1 MLVTTRAAPRELT
14 DDRALWLHLDAGPAP
29 RCWLAASADRFS
41 RAAAERMAA
50 HVGAALT
57 VAADLADAPLAA
69 LPLEPPDEQRRELTA
84 WNQTTRELAHARA
97 LVHETI
103 VEQARQ
109 TPGAIAVVSGESSLT
124 YAALERRTAA
134 LARRLRALGAGPEV
148 PIGVCC
154 HRSLDGVIAFLAVLR
169 AGAVYVPLDPAY
181 PAERLAMMLTSAGAR
196 LVLLGRG
203 CDAQLP
209 ANVAT
214 LALADVPGGGPDEM
228 GEMDD
233 RDDSDRSAANEAAPD
248 PPPALAP
255 APPLDPDNLAYVM
268 YTSGSSGAPKGV
280 MISHAALRNTLAWM
294 QEAYPLRPTE
304 VVAHKTSISF
314 TDSIWE
320 LLWPLLVGASLVVI
334 EENEA
339 RFPRLLAGAL
349 ERHRVTVTQF
359 VPAQMRLFLDEIER
373 GRRAGALPDLRLVF
387 NGGERLPEALAGD
400 WLRWFPA
407 TCIANAYGM
416 TESAIYGT
424 NFVVRASDS
433 VPVEAPVVLPVEAPV
448 DAPVALPVVLI
459 GRPIAN
465 ERAYVLDADGDPCPP
480 LCLGEIYLAG
490 DSLSRGYQGR
500 PELTAERFLPDP
512 FGPPGA
518 RMYRTG
524 DLGRRL
530 PDGQLTCVGRADRQ
544 VKVRGARVE
553 LGEVEAALTRHPA
566 IRQAAVLARR
576 AGDDHRLTAYY
587 TVRAT
592 DPGARELHAFLLCT
606 LPAYMVPSSFVAL
619 AELPLTVNGKVD
631 RARLECAPPAQD

>member
-1 MLVTTRAAPRELT
+1 
-14 DDRALWLHLDAGPAP
+14 
-29 RCWLAASADRFS
+29 
-41 RAAAERMAA
+41 
-50 HVGAALT
+50 
-57 VAADLADAPLAA
+57 
-69 LPLEPPDEQRRELTA
+69 
-84 WNQTTRELAHARA
+84 
-97 LVHETI
+97 
-103 VEQARQ
+103 
-109 TPGAIAVVSGESSLT
+109 
-124 YAALERRTAA
+124 
-134 LARRLRALGAGPEV
+134 
-148 PIGVCC
+148 
-154 HRSLDGVIAFLAVLR
+154 
-169 AGAVYVPLDPAY
+169 
-181 PAERLAMMLTSAGAR
+181 
-196 LVLLGRG
+196 
-203 CDAQLP
+203 
-209 ANVAT
+209 
-214 LALADVPGGGPDEM
+214 
-228 GEMDD
+228 
-233 RDDSDRSAANEAAPD
+233 
-248 PPPALAP
+248 
-255 APPLDPDNLAYVM
+255 
-268 YTSGSSGAPKGV
+268 
-280 MISHAALRNTLAWM
+280 
-294 QEAYPLRPTE
+294 
-304 VVAHKTSISF
+304 
-314 TDSIWE
+314 
-320 LLWPLLVGASLVVI
+320 
-334 EENEA
+334 
-339 RFPRLLAGAL
+339 
-349 ERHRVTVTQF
+349 
-359 VPAQMRLFLDEIER
+359 
-373 GRRAGALPDLRLVF
+373 RRAGALPDLRLVF

-433 VPVEAPVVLPVEAPV
+433 VPAEAPVEAPAEAPVVLPVEAPVVLPAEAPV

-553 LGEVEAALTRHPA
+553 LGEVEAALARHPA